1 MFYQSLVASAVFIV
15 AICWGGGIRAG
26 DAKKL
31 RLIKKAGLALGCCMD
46 GFKVVVEKRTLNKVT
61 AILDKKQHPLHELLV
76 KQQTPLSR
84 RLIQLCCRKESEH
97 FLT

>member
-46 GFKVVVEKRTLNKVT
+46 GFKVMVEKRTLNKVT
-61 AILDKKQHPLHELLV
+61 AILEKNSIPSMNYW
-76 KQQTPLSR
+76 LSSR
-84 RLIQLCCRKESEH
+84 PP
-97 FLT
+97 